1 MADQNLN
8 LLNKQLKSFSLKQ
21 KSLNYRLPPPKSS
34 DFITLK
40 LIQNECHGAPVL
52 FTPDR
57 QVHQEHM
64 LSLLHVSR
72 PALTPWGKSSLG
84 AKVILSPNAN
94 WKVVVVLD
102 NVVNHMIQKVPV
114 LPF

>member
-1 MADQNLN
+1 MVFMMANQNLN
-8 LLNKQLKSFSLKQ
+8 LLNEQLKSFSLKQ

-40 LIQNECHGAPVL
+40 LIQNECHGAPVI

-57 QVHQEHM
+57 ASPPGTHAVTSSCQKANTDP
-64 LSLLHVSR
+64 L
-72 PALTPWGKSSLG
+72 GKSSLG

-94 WKVVVVLD
+94 
-102 NVVNHMIQKVPV
+102 
-114 LPF
+114 